1 MFVGALLLA
10 LSITAG
16 KHFTAKKDKDEEHV
30 TSDITGDK
38 IESDEELAT
47 KCTDVRNESHCPYLE
62 EFEAKGGDD
71 ISVLVLKGGDDI
83 SVLEDPAF
91 VDTPIP
97 LIRGDTTVGER

>member
-71 ISVLVLKGGDDI
+71 ISVL
-83 SVLEDPAF
+83 EDPAF